1 MLLKD
6 AMQLQF
12 ICMQLTINDTD
23 TGLPW
28 FPVYIII
35 DILLPFNFDF
45 VTSNSDVMTKTF
57 LEDVN
62 SLSVETKFC
71 KVNQ

>member
-1 MLLKD
+1 MLLNGD
-6 AMQLQF
+6 
-12 ICMQLTINDTD
+12 NV
-23 TGLPW
+23 PW
-28 FPVYIII
+28 FPVYVII